1 MLIETSPFFDTLES
15 NNMLTQKLMDCWIE
29 ILLKNVFHQQLFLMK
44 IKQIKLNRT
53 KLLLSSISGK
63 NVNSWI
69 FICSTDSDIQFK
81 NNPSKFEKS
90 TIKKLN

>member
-1 MLIETSPFFDTLES
+1 
-15 NNMLTQKLMDCWIE
+15 
-29 ILLKNVFHQQLFLMK
+29 MK